1 MNNALARNWWLVVL
15 RGILAILF
23 GLTAFVWPAITW
35 IVLVFMFGIYTLVD
49 GLAALGTSL
58 SRAKNGPRWWT
69 SLLKG
74 VMSIGAAVM
83 ALIWPQLTGLVMVLV
98 IAGGAIFTGVL
109 EIIAAIHLRHEIN
122 NEWLLAVGGIVSI
135 TLGVFLF
142 LQPAAGGMA
151 ILWTVAAF
159 AMIVGVLLIAL
170 GFRLKNQ
177 NMSGDRR
184 ALRSA

>member
-1 MNNALARNWWLVVL
+1 MNKALARNWWLVVL

-35 IVLVFMFGIYTLVD
+35 SVLVFMFGIYTLLG
-49 GLAALGTSL
+49 GLAATGTSL
-58 SRAKNGPRWWT
+58 SRAKDSPRWWA

-74 VMSIGAAVM
+74 VIAIGAAGI
-83 ALIWPQLTGLVMVLV
+83 ALIWPQLTGLIIVFV
-98 IAGGAIFTGVL
+98 IAGGAVLTGAL

-135 TLGVFLF
+135 SLGVLLF
-142 LQPAAGGMA
+142 LQPVAGGIA

-159 AMIVGVLLIAL
+159 AVIFGVLLIAL
-170 GFRLKNQ
+170 GFRIKNQ
-177 NMSGDRR
+177 NMPGDRR
-184 ALRSA
+184 ALRPA